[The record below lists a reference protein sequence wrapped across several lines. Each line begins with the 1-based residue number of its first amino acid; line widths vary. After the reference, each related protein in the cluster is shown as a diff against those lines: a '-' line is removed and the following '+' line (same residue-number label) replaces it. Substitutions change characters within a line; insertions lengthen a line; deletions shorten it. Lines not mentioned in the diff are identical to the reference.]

1 MNEYENKYFAK
12 GYQLI
17 AGIDEAGRGPL
28 AGPVVAACV
37 VLPKDVKLKY
47 VDDSK
52 RLNENKRLLAL
63 EEIKKYAL
71 AIGIGISSVED
82 IDQIN
87 ILRATKQ
94 AMTSALDALKIKPEI
109 VLIDAVG
116 LDINIMS
123 ESIIKGDQLS
133 YSIAAA
139 SIVAKT
145 TRDLYMNEMAK
156 LYPEYQFD
164 QHKGYGTKKHI
175 DAIHQYGITPIHRKT
190 FEPIKSLMSAYQKQK
205 KV

>member
-1 MNEYENKYFAK
+1 MISSMNEYENKYFK
-12 GYQLI
+12 LGYQYI

-37 VLPKDVKLKY
+37 IFPKDVVLKH
-47 VDDSK
+47 VNDSK
-52 RLNENKRLLAL
+52 KLSPKKRELAL
-63 EEIKKYAL
+63 EEIKEKAL
-71 AIGIGISSVED
+71 SISIGISSVED

-94 AMTSALDALKIKPEI
+94 AMLSSINGVKVTPDLI
-109 VLIDAVG
+109 LIDAVG
-116 LDINIMS
+116 LDTKFESI
-123 ESIIKGDQLS
+123 SIIKGDQLS

-145 TRDLYMNEMAK
+145 TRDMYMTQMDE
-156 LYPEYQFD
+156 LYPNYGFN

-175 DAIHQYGITPIHRKT
+175 EAIYEYGVTPIHRKT
-190 FEPIKSLMSAYQKQK
+190 FEPIKSILLKKQK
-205 KV
+205 

>member
-94 AMTSALDALKIKPEI
+94 AMISALDALKIKPEI

>member
-87 ILRATKQ
+87 ILRNCNMISDLCTQ
-94 AMTSALDALKIKPEI
+94 NKPEI

>member
-37 VLPKDVKLKY
+37 VLPKDVKFKY

-94 AMTSALDALKIKPEI
+94 AMISALDALKIKPEI